1 MVPSGAQAGRHGRR
15 ALIRLNTYAVVVPS
29 DEGPFELGT
38 DGPTS
43 IVVGVDGSVTSA
55 RAAWYA
61 TGLAR
66 RQHARVTFVY
76 VAPVSCW
83 QRQCPAVLTW
93 RSPAGTR
100 RTGPPRIC
108 AAGLKS
114 LVRNLGVEIT
124 FVAVRGDLFAE
135 LCRIAGEIRA
145 DAVVVGASAQAGH
158 RLIGSL
164 AVRLVKAARWPVTV
178 VP

>member
-1 MVPSGAQAGRHGRR
+1 
-15 ALIRLNTYAVVVPS
+15 LIRMNTYAVVVPS
-29 DEGPFELGT
+29 DEGAFELGT

-76 VAPVSCW
+76 VGPVSSLAASVPGGADLEVARW
-83 QRQCPAVLTW
+83 EAEDRTAEDM
-93 RSPAGTR
+93 R
-100 RTGPPRIC
+100 RRPEEFGQE
-108 AAGLKS
+108 
-114 LVRNLGVEIT
+114 LGVEIT
-124 FVAVRGDLFAE
+124 FVAVRGDPFAE

-158 RLIGSL
+158 RFIGSL